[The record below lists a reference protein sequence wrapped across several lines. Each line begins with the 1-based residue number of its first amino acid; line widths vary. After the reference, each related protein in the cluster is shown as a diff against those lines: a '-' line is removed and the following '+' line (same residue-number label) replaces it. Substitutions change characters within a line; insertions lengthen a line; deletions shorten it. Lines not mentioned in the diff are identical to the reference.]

1 MATLAPDPTQPT
13 LLDLL
18 EQAEAAPAPVAEAA
32 VAPAPAPS
40 PGTGSSDHTLAGE
53 RTLEALVLGAWEE
66 LAVARTASCPLCA
79 GPLVPR
85 FGAGARP
92 VGARCG
98 GCGTEVG

>member
-1 MATLAPDPTQPT
+1 MATLALDPAQPT

-18 EQAEAAPAPVAEAA
+18 EAPVA
-32 VAPAPAPS
+32 APAPAPAVAPAEAS
-40 PGTGSSDHTLAGE
+40 PEHHLAGE
-53 RTLEALVLGAWEE
+53 RTLEDLVLGAWEE

-79 GPLVPR
+79 GALVPR

-98 GCGTEVG
+98 SCATEVS

>member
-1 MATLAPDPTQPT
+1 MATLALDPAQPT

-18 EQAEAAPAPVAEAA
+18 EAPAPVP
-32 VAPAPAPS
+32 PAPLAAPVDGL
-40 PGTGSSDHTLAGE
+40 PEPALAGE
-53 RTLEALVLGAWEE
+53 RTLEDLVLGAWEE
-66 LAVARTASCPLCA
+66 LAVAHAASCPLCA

-98 GCGTEVG
+98 GCAAEVV

>member
-1 MATLAPDPTQPT
+1 MATLALDPAQPT

-18 EQAEAAPAPVAEAA
+18 EEPAAAAPVAP
-32 VAPAPAPS
+32 VDPVTVSAPPDPAF
-40 PGTGSSDHTLAGE
+40 AGE
-53 RTLEALVLGAWEE
+53 RTLEDLVLGAWEE
-66 LAVARTASCPLCA
+66 LAVAHAASCPLCA

-98 GCGTEVG
+98 SCATEVA